1 MKRFRDLLERIPLPD
16 LEPLEVREAILD
28 EIEETMIEPV
38 ADGRRRL
45 SNRITVT
52 LTSADAVR
60 RTQLRRALTTQGG
73 LKKLIVERCAGQGV
87 EVPNSLV
94 VDIEDRAAP
103 DPQNPAEYQTRGWT
117 EEVIAPQ
124 PAPINAQ
131 VTVLT
136 TGQTIQVSENVFRI
150 GREKEP
156 KDRSGRPK
164 PENHLF
170 FGETENSVSRQHAQI
185 CFDQA
190 TREYRIWDL
199 SSTQGTKILRDDRE
213 IEIPKSL
220 RAPGIRLRSGDLIY
234 FGKVGVR
241 FNAEP
246 QKSRTRK
253 ATSSRT

>member
-16 LEPLEVREAILD
+16 VEPLEVREAILD
-28 EIEETMIEPV
+28 EIEETMIESV

-45 SNRITVT
+45 LNRIRVT
-52 LTSADAVR
+52 LTSADAAR

-73 LKKLIVERCAGQGV
+73 LKKLIVERCTGQGV
-87 EVPNSLV
+87 EVPGSLV
-94 VDIEDRAAP
+94 VEIEESTTP
-103 DPQNPAEYQTRGWT
+103 DPENPIEFQTHGWT
-117 EEVIAPQ
+117 EESAPL
-124 PAPINAQ
+124 PTVAITAR

-170 FGETENSVSRQHAQI
+170 FGETEGSVSRQHAQI
-185 CFDQA
+185 SFDQGA
-190 TREYRIWDL
+190 REYRLWDL
-199 SSTQGTKILRDDRE
+199 SSTQGTKILREDRE
-213 IEIPKSL
+213 IEVPRTL
-220 RAPGIRLRSGDLIY
+220 RAPGVRLRSGDLIY

-241 FNAEP
+241 FHVAASNKAAK
-246 QKSRTRK
+246 KSVSK
-253 ATSSRT
+253 